1 MKQIIFKIVERGP
14 NKFWVNILFDYLII
28 SLIILNVIA
37 IAIETVGNLD
47 PQFNA
52 ILRIFEIFSV
62 SVFTIEYSMRV
73 YISDMTH
80 PSTSKFKSILK
91 FVLSGYGLIDLI
103 AILPFYVPFIIKIDL
118 RFIRVLRLIRFF
130 RILKISRYNST
141 LKLIGSVIKDKKTEL
156 GMTLF
161 VTILILIIASFLMY
175 HIEGPIQPDKF
186 PNVFATLWWAIA
198 TLTTIG
204 YGDVY
209 PITGLGK
216 LLSGSIAILGIG
228 MVALPTGIISAGF
241 ISKLSDSKSEKKKI
255 KCPHC
260 GNDIEMNH

>member
-1 MKQIIFKIVERGP
+1 MKQTIYRIVEKGSKRYL
-14 NKFWVNILFDYLII
+14 VNVLFDYLII
-28 SLIILNVIA
+28 CLIILNVIA
-37 IAIETVGNLD
+37 IAIETVTKISPELVRV
-47 PQFNA
+47 
-52 ILRIFEIFSV
+52 LRVFEIFTVIIFSV
-62 SVFTIEYSMRV
+62 EFCMRV
-73 YISDMTH
+73 YISDLTH
-80 PSTSKFKSILK
+80 PSNSKIKSALK
-91 FVLSGYGLIDLI
+91 FVFSGYGLIDLF
-103 AILPFYVPFIIKIDL
+103 AILPFYIPFIIKIDL
-118 RFIRVLRLIRFF
+118 RFIRILRLIRFF

-216 LLSGSIAILGIG
+216 LLSGCIALLGIG
-228 MVALPTGIISAGF
+228 LVALPTGIISAGF
-241 ISKLSDSKSEKKKI
+241 ISRLNYIKSEKKI
-255 KCPHC
+255 TKCPHC
-260 GNDIEMNH
+260 GKQIDL

>member
-1 MKQIIFKIVERGP
+1 MKQIIYKIVERGSRRY
-14 NKFWVNILFDYLII
+14 WVNILFDYLII
-28 SLIILNVIA
+28 SLIILNVFA
-37 IAIETVGNLD
+37 IAIETIGNLD
-47 PQFNA
+47 PSFNRV
-52 ILRIFEIFSV
+52 LKIFEILSV
-62 SVFTIEYSMRV
+62 SVFTIEFCMRIYV
-73 YISDMTH
+73 SDLTH
-80 PSTSKFKSILK
+80 PSKSKFKSILK
-91 FVLSGYGLIDLI
+91 FVLSGYGLIDLF
-103 AILPFYVPFIIKIDL
+103 AILPFYIPFIIKIDL

-130 RILKISRYNST
+130 RILKISRYNTT

-161 VTILILIIASFLMY
+161 VTSLILVIASFLMY

-216 LLSGSIAILGIG
+216 LLSGCIALMGIG
-228 MVALPTGIISAGF
+228 LVALPTGIISAGF
-241 ISKLSDSKSEKKKI
+241 IGKLNETKSEKKI
-255 KCPHC
+255 TKCPHC
-260 GNDIEMNH
+260 GNELEN